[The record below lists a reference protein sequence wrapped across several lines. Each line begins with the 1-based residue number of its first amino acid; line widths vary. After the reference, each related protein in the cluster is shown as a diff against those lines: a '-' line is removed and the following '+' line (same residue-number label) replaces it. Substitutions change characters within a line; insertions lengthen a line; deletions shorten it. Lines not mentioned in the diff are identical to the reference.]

1 MLSPAIST
9 TISTSGRARASCE
22 PCRSRKVRCSGE
34 YPVCS
39 KCTASN
45 RGCIYS
51 LQKRAGRPKRPCV
64 IARAPASPAQ
74 EDDRGPSPAQSNAA
88 RIPTVTE
95 EPPSPHRTNTDIPPY
110 LTDFESFAPA
120 QSHSDILTQT
130 DINASCACLS
140 ILYLL
145 LNRLGV
151 RTELI
156 VPDDL
161 ATLRNTF
168 ERATDVLEC
177 SKCPMRFSSVLQN
190 AGILGIL
197 CVCIAESY
205 VRLIKTI
212 DARAIEA
219 TGKGEKLKVAL
230 NPLGQS
236 LTAGDTVLVPIEVSP
251 EQWKSLMYNV
261 VKSEIFGIE
270 NHRDK
275 SFLAFIERLEERQ
288 TRWHALPTAPDCPP
302 TYQSACSSSDELPLC
317 LTITKAARKVLDP
330 IASTL
335 E

>member
-9 TISTSGRARASCE
+9 TISTPGRARASCE

-34 YPVCS
+34 YP
-39 KCTASN
+39 
-45 RGCIYS
+45 
-51 LQKRAGRPKRPCV
+51 KRAGRPKRPCV
-64 IARAPASPAQ
+64 IARGPSSPAR
-74 EDDRGPSPAQSNAA
+74 EDDREPSPSQSNTP
-88 RIPTVTE
+88 RIPTVAE
-95 EPPSPHRTNTDIPPY
+95 EHPSPREPNTDIPPY

-156 VPDDL
+156 VPDDF

-168 ERATDVLEC
+168 ERAADVLEC

-205 VRLIKTI
+205 VRFIKTI
-212 DARAIEA
+212 DAKAIEA
-219 TGKGEKLKVAL
+219 TGKGAKLNVAL

-236 LTAGDTVLVPIEVSP
+236 LTAGDTVLVPIEVLP

-275 SFLAFIERLEERQ
+275 SFVAFIERLEERQ
-288 TRWHALPTAPDCPP
+288 TRWHTLPTAPDCPP

-317 LTITKAARKVLDP
+317 LTITKAARKALDS

>member
-1 MLSPAIST
+1 M
-9 TISTSGRARASCE
+9 
-22 PCRSRKVRCSGE
+22 
-34 YPVCS
+34 
-39 KCTASN
+39 
-45 RGCIYS
+45 
-51 LQKRAGRPKRPCV
+51 
-64 IARAPASPAQ
+64 
-74 EDDRGPSPAQSNAA
+74 
-88 RIPTVTE
+88 
-95 EPPSPHRTNTDIPPY
+95 H
-110 LTDFESFAPA
+110 
-120 QSHSDILTQT
+120 H
-130 DINASCACLS
+130 INASCACLS

-161 ATLRNTF
+161 TTLRNTF
-168 ERATDVLEC
+168 ERATEVLEC
-177 SKCPMRFSSVLQN
+177 SKCPVRFASVLQN

-205 VRLIKTI
+205 VRLIKAI
-212 DARAIEA
+212 DARVIEA
-219 TGKGEKLKVAL
+219 TRTGEKLKVAL

-270 NHRDK
+270 NHRNK
-275 SFLAFIERLEERQ
+275 SFVAFIERLEERQ
-288 TRWHALPTAPDCPP
+288 TRWHTLPTAPDCPP
-302 TYQSACSSSDELPLC
+302 TYRSACSSSDELPLC
-317 LTITKAARKVLDP
+317 LTITKAARKVLNQ

>member
-9 TISTSGRARASCE
+9 TVSTPGRARASCE

-34 YPVCS
+34 YP
-39 KCTASN
+39 
-45 RGCIYS
+45 
-51 LQKRAGRPKRPCV
+51 KRAGRPKRPCV
-64 IARAPASPAQ
+64 IARAPSSPAR
-74 EDDRGPSPAQSNAA
+74 EDDRGPSPAQSNNAP
-88 RIPTVTE
+88 ITIVTE
-95 EPPSPHRTNTDIPPY
+95 ERPSPHEANTDIPPY
-110 LTDFESFAPA
+110 LADFESFAPA

-212 DARAIEA
+212 DAKAIEA
-219 TGKGEKLKVAL
+219 IAKGEKLKVAL

-236 LTAGDTVLVPIEVSP
+236 LTAGDAVLVPIEVSP
-251 EQWKSLMYNV
+251 EQWKSLMYSV
-261 VKSEIFGIE
+261 VKSEIFGIQ

-275 SFLAFIERLEERQ
+275 SFIAFIERLEERQ

-317 LTITKAARKVLDP
+317 LTITKAARKVLDSL
-330 IASTL
+330 ASAL
-335 E
+335 G